1 MVHKKE
7 IEIAYKSIKDEILK
21 TPLIHSPKLSAISGA
36 NVYLKMEHLQVTDSF
51 KIRGVL
57 TKLKSIHKKDFSKIF
72 VAASTGNHAAAFGY
86 ASDKFDFKG
95 KLFLP
100 IDIKEEKLKAI
111 SKYAFEKVLYGNSSM
126 ETERKATEYA
136 KEIDGV
142 LIHPYND
149 IEIIK
154 GQGTIAIE
162 IAEQFPEVDTI
173 IAPIGGGGLI
183 SGICSYFSEDNNV
196 TIVGSQPKN
205 ASEMEQSIRANKIVA
220 PSKEKTIA
228 DATAGG
234 IEENSITFTICKKHL
249 SSIETI
255 EEEAIKK
262 AVAFLYKYHKTIVEP
277 GAALPVAALL
287 SGDKYRN
294 KNVVLVLT
302 GKKINKQLLTEI
314 NKNYGDC
321 Y

>member
-1 MVHKKE
+1 MIDKQD
-7 IEIAYKSIKDEILK
+7 IDIAYRSIKGDIIK
-21 TPLIHSPKLSAISGA
+21 TPLVHSSKLSAISGA

-57 TKLKSIHKKDFSKIF
+57 TKLKSIDRKHFNKMF

-86 ASDKFDFKG
+86 ASDTFGFKG
-95 KLFLP
+95 TLFLP
-100 IDIKEEKLKAI
+100 TNVREEKLDGI
-111 SKYAFEKVLYGNSSM
+111 SKYTIKKILYGNSSM

-154 GQGTIAIE
+154 GQGTIAVE
-162 IAEQFPEVDTI
+162 IAAQFPEVDTI

-183 SGICSYFSEDNNV
+183 SGICSYFSENEHIS
-196 TIVGSQPKN
+196 IVGSQPKN
-205 ASEMEQSIRANKIVA
+205 ASEMEQSIKANKIVD
-220 PSKEKTIA
+220 PSEQETIA
-228 DATAGG
+228 DAAAGG
-234 IEENSITFTICKKHL
+234 IEENSITFTICKKYL
-249 SSIETI
+249 SNIEVI
-255 EEEAIKK
+255 EEDMIKK
-262 AVAFLYKYHKTIVEP
+262 ATAFLYKYHKTIVEP
-277 GAALPVAALL
+277 TAALPVAVLL
-287 SGDKYRN
+287 SGNKYRN

-302 GKKINKQLLTEI
+302 GKKINKLLLTEI
-314 NKNYGDC
+314 NENYGNC

>member
-1 MVHKKE
+1 MIHKKD
-7 IEIAYKSIKDEILK
+7 IEIAYNNIKGDILK

-57 TKLKSIHKKDFSKIF
+57 TKLGSINKKDFKKIF

-86 ASDKFDFKG
+86 ASGIFGFKG

-100 IDIKEEKLKAI
+100 MSIEKEKLKAI
-111 SKYAFEKVLYGNSSM
+111 SNYKIEKVLYGDSGM
-126 ETERKATEYA
+126 EAEKKANEYA

-154 GQGTIAIE
+154 GQGTIAVE
-162 IAEQFPEVDTI
+162 IVSQLPQVDTI

-183 SGICSYFSEDNNV
+183 SGICSYFSENKNV
-196 TIVGSQPKN
+196 NIIGSQPNN
-205 ASEMEQSIRANKIVA
+205 ASEMKQSIKANKIVV
-220 PSKEKTIA
+220 PSKLKTIA
-228 DATAGG
+228 DAAAGG
-234 IEENSITFTICKKHL
+234 IEENSLTFTICKKQL
-249 SSIETI
+249 SFVETI

-262 AVAFLYKYHKTIVEP
+262 AVAFLYKYHKTTVEP
-277 GAALPVAALL
+277 TAALPVAALL
-287 SGDKYRN
+287 SKDKYRN